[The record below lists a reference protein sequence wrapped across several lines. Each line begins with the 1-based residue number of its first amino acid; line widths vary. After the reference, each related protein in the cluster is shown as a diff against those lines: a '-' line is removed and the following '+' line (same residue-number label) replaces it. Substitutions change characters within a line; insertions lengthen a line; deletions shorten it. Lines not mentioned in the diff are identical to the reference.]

1 MGKYHPLRDY
11 LMNQRARELTLTFR
25 EIENIIGDKLP
36 KSADRPQFWAN
47 VKSDDY
53 GHTQRETWREAGYD
67 AFLIAGHDRVR
78 FLMVS

>member
-11 LMNQRARELTLTFR
+11 LTEQHTNELVLTFR
-25 EIENIIGDKLP
+25 EIETIIGDKLP

-53 GHTQRETWREAGYD
+53 GHTQRETWRKAGYD
-67 AFLIAGHDRVR
+67 AFLVAGHNRVR
-78 FLMVS
+78 FVRVS